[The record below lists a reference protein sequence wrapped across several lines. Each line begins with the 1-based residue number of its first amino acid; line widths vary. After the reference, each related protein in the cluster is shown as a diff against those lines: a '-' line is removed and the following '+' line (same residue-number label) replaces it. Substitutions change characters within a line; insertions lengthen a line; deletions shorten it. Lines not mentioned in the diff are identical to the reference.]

1 MGRRF
6 KCRPNPSNEIGYQID
21 RLEKDS
27 SLPSLSFL
35 NRIAGALD
43 VRIDLL
49 VVPRLKFPQG
59 QTVVGGG

>member
-6 KCRPNPSNEIGYQID
+6 KCRPNPSNKIGCQIA
-21 RLEKDS
+21 RLEKGS

-49 VVPRLKFPQG
+49 VIPRLKFPQE
-59 QTVVGGG
+59 QTIVGGG